1 MARMSAAEPPPSL
14 SPRRWW
20 VFSLYF
26 AEGFPYS
33 LVRQLST
40 VFFKDAGASLQAVG
54 LTSLYGLPWTLK
66 LLWAP
71 LVDTFATKRRWLVAA
86 EAVLAALVAVLA
98 LVSASSAALV
108 VAAVVFFAIAIAS
121 ATHDIAVDGYYLE
134 ALDRT
139 AQARFVGVQAM
150 SYRIALIAGGGGVIA
165 LSGWSSWPVGLA
177 VAAAGLGV
185 LCVVHGLLLPR
196 IETGRRPAGEL
207 LRFVAR
213 PRALAIFAGAVL
225 VVVGVRWLGVHLL
238 LPQLATTAPRLAA
251 KLQRVSIESWVVLAL
266 VAVLAVLA
274 VRAGALKR
282 RLYSSR
288 STYAL
293 AFVDYLDQP
302 RIGIIL
308 AFILLYR
315 VGESFLLNMAYPFLA
330 EIGVSRAAYG
340 IAYGTFGVSASIAG
354 GLLGGLLIGRLGLR
368 RCIWPLALAQNV
380 PNLLYVLMA
389 AWYTAV
395 PAGAT
400 LGVSDLRVVTALIV
414 LEQLGAGLGTSA
426 FMVFIMRTTKPAFKA
441 ANMAVATG
449 LMTVAAT
456 FAGVFSGF
464 IADALGFRVFFLIT
478 FLATLPAMALIPWLP
493 HLDAVPAAPAKTG
506 VGS

>member
-1 MARMSAAEPPPSL
+1 MSADQPPP
-14 SPRRWW
+14 PPPVWRWW

-71 LVDTFATKRRWLVAA
+71 LVDAFSTKRRWLVAA
-86 EAVLAALVAVLA
+86 EATLAVLVAGLA
-98 LVSASSAALV
+98 LVSTAQAALV
-108 VAAVVFFAIAIAS
+108 VAAGVFFAIAIAS
-121 ATHDIAVDGYYLE
+121 ATHDIAIDGYYLE
-134 ALDRT
+134 ALDRA

-150 SYRIALIAGGGGVIA
+150 SYRLALIAGGGGIIA
-165 LSGWSSWPVGLA
+165 LSGWSSWPMGLA
-177 VAAAGLGV
+177 VAAAGLGA
-185 LCVVHGLLLPR
+185 LCVLHGLLLPR
-196 IETGRRPAGEL
+196 IETPRRPVSEL
-207 LRFVAR
+207 LRFVAT
-213 PRALAIFAGAVL
+213 PRVLVGVGVAVGAVI
-225 VVVGVRWLGVHLL
+225 GARWLGGTLL
-238 LPQLATTAPRLAA
+238 LPALAAGAPRLAERLA
-251 KLQRVSIESWVVLAL
+251 RVSLESWVVL
-266 VAVLAVLA
+266 VLAGVLTVLA
-274 VRAGALKR
+274 ARAGALKR

-293 AFVDYLDQP
+293 AFIDYLDQP
-302 RIGIIL
+302 RIGVIL

-330 EIGVSRAAYG
+330 GIGVSRAAYG

-354 GLLGGLLIGRLGLR
+354 GLLGGAAIARWGLR
-368 RCIWPLALAQNV
+368 RCIWPLALAQNL

-389 AWYTAV
+389 VWYQPAA
-395 PAGAT
+395 AGAV
-400 LGVSDLRVVTALIV
+400 LAGSDLHLVTALIV

-426 FMVFIMRTTKPAFKA
+426 FMVFIMRTTKPAYKA

-464 IADALGFRVFFLIT
+464 VADALGFRVFFLIT
-478 FLATLPAMALIPWLP
+478 FLATLPAMSLIPWLP
-493 HLDAVPAAPAKTG
+493 HLDAAPASGKG
-506 VGS
+506 AGS

>member
-1 MARMSAAEPPPSL
+1 MARMGAAQPPPPSR
-14 SPRRWW
+14 PWW
-20 VFSLYF
+20 VLSLYF

-71 LVDTFATKRRWLVAA
+71 LVDAFSTKRRWLVAA
-86 EAVLAALVAVLA
+86 EAALAALVAMLA
-98 LVSASSAALV
+98 LASAAPAALAL
-108 VAAVVFFAIAIAS
+108 AAVLFFAVAIAS

-134 ALDRT
+134 TLDRP

-165 LSGWSSWPVGLA
+165 LSGWSTWPVGLG
-177 VAAAGLGV
+177 VAAAGMGA
-185 LCVVHGLLLPR
+185 LCALHGLLLPR
-196 IETGRRPAGEL
+196 METPRRPGGEL

-213 PRALAIFAGAVL
+213 PRVLAGVAAAALALVAG
-225 VVVGVRWLGVHLL
+225 RWLAASVLF
-238 LPQLATTAPRLAA
+238 PRLATAAPRLAA
-251 KLQRVSIESWVVLAL
+251 RLARVSLESWVVAALA
-266 VAVLAVLA
+266 AVLAVLA
-274 VRAGALKR
+274 LRAGALKR
-282 RLYSSR
+282 RLFSSR

-302 RIGIIL
+302 RIGVIL
-308 AFILLYR
+308 AFVLLYR

-354 GLLGGLLIGRLGLR
+354 GLLGGVLIGRLGLR

-389 AWYTAV
+389 MSYGPV
-395 PAGAT
+395 SSGAA
-400 LGVSDLRVVTALIV
+400 LGASDLRVVTALIV

-426 FMVFIMRTTKPAFKA
+426 FMVFIMRTTKPAHKA

-493 HLDAVPAAPAKTG
+493 HLDAVPAAPSG
-506 VGS
+506 EGGGS

>member
-1 MARMSAAEPPPSL
+1 MSAETPRASFAV
-14 SPRRWW
+14 RRWW

-26 AEGFPYS
+26 AEGFPYA

-71 LVDTFATKRRWLVAA
+71 LVDTYATKRRWLVTA
-86 EAVLAALVAVLA
+86 EAALTVLVALLALASASHAALA
-98 LVSASSAALV
+98 
-108 VAAVVFFAIAIAS
+108 VAAGVFFAVAIAS
-121 ATHDIAVDGYYLE
+121 ATHDIAIDGYYLE
-134 ALDRT
+134 ALDRD

-150 SYRIALIAGGGGVIA
+150 SYRIALISGGGGVIA
-165 LSGWSSWPVGLA
+165 LSGWSSWPVGLG
-177 VAAAGLGV
+177 VAATGLGA
-185 LCVVHGLLLPR
+185 LCAVHGWLLPV
-196 IETGRRPAGEL
+196 IETPRRPAGEL
-207 LRFVAR
+207 GRFVAR
-213 PRALAIFAGAVL
+213 PRVLGTLAAAVAA
-225 VVVGVRWLGVHLL
+225 VVGARWLAVHVL
-238 LPQLATTAPRLAA
+238 LPELAASAPRLAA
-251 KLQRVSIESWVVLAL
+251 RLQRVSIESWIVLGLGVVLAG
-266 VAVLAVLA
+266 LAA
-274 VRAGALKR
+274 RAGALRR

-302 RIGIIL
+302 RIGVIL

-315 VGESFLLNMAYPFLA
+315 VGESFLLNMAYPFLSG
-330 EIGVSRAAYG
+330 IGVSRAAYG

-354 GLLGGLLIGRLGLR
+354 GLLGGFLIGRLGLR
-368 RCIWPLALAQNV
+368 RCIWPLAVAQNG

-389 AWYTAV
+389 MSYPAV
-395 PAGAT
+395 AAGTT
-400 LGVSDLRVVTALIV
+400 LGASDLRIVTALIV

-426 FMVFIMRTTKPAFKA
+426 FMVFIMRTTKPAYKA

-464 IADALGFRVFFLIT
+464 IADALGFKAFFFIT

-493 HLDAVPAAPAKTG
+493 HLDAAPAAPAKD
-506 VGS
+506 